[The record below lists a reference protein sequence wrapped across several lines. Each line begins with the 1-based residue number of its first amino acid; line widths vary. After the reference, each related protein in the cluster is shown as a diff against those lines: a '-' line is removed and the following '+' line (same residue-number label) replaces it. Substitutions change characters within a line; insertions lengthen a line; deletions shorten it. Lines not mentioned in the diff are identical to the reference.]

1 MKNIKILISFFVM
14 FPFVEI
20 SAEDSI
26 WNSVRQDSLATLA
39 IQKVT
44 TGNDTED
51 QIPKIVPPSPTVQW
65 LCRYGETPVGYS
77 TGIPEITIPLYTVK
91 CGSLEL
97 PITLSYHAGGIKV
110 DDIASWVGLG
120 WSLNAGGVI
129 SATIV
134 GHSDSFI
141 NRAETLPSCSDVIN
155 ERFTGL
161 SGTELLRAYNTICK
175 DYQPDI
181 FTYNFLGHS
190 GQMLHDGNNQKW
202 YNLAGDKSVRFHRN
216 SADGSFSATDNKGH
230 KYAFNDK
237 EITSVHTGMSPLS
250 NAYNLSEYVSHDAVD
265 SIKFS
270 YTFSSEYD
278 EVRVMSPLTYGAS
291 GNKYWEQIRPVAW
304 TNKMHGRTNRLITA
318 DDFLRSN
325 QYCYTTRKLN
335 RIQASNGTTIEFVHD
350 ASREDIKQPQNA
362 RRLSRIIIYDAYG
375 SRIKCW
381 EFLYDYFI
389 AGTTSSYCPA
399 HNKRLKLIGLREY
412 GATDTEPREY
422 SFSYYGDSEGEP
434 VMPHRNAYSG
444 KDAWGYC
451 NGMPTQREATDPMM
465 SYPNFKDVEFCLY
478 RRYGQ
483 AVHDNENLTLSYTA
497 GRDVN
502 TNEAFVHAYSLK
514 QITYPSGGYEKF
526 IYEPNHYSVVDRFR
540 SQKEL
545 PDTVSCFGGG
555 IRIKQII
562 SCAGESTA
570 TRTFEYSEG
579 NVPRHPHFLKRKFY
593 EERAQT
599 NDVLSRLN
607 IVETYLQLCPNAV
620 NTSYISKSN
629 NVMYPSVR
637 EVYDDGYV
645 EYTHTML
652 EDTTDPDFFNG
663 SEYDMYSGFAHFIG
677 TNFGGDYVYKVTNDG
692 PYYNTNENSAVQN
705 TDNFSDYSGY
715 NGAFFKRGQL
725 ESKKYYDK
733 NGNLLKEE
741 SYSYT
746 TKDIHQVAG
755 MDLKREAGLDWFVT
769 HEPIAGYRE
778 LFFYY
783 TVYWM
788 TTGTSLLTGK
798 DVTTHFHDNG
808 RHTSNTVHY
817 GYTYTPDNLLGT
829 ETVKDSSGETV
840 SVTTLYP
847 SDIDAMPYTKMK
859 EDYMLDYPVER
870 TVRRNGNVER
880 STLMEYAASGSSC
893 RLKSGYTYKPADT
906 GTVFTPYS
914 GTRAAYYGVADF
926 MIDAYEHG
934 RITKMGT
941 KDGLKRSYI
950 WGYKNEYPTREITDN
965 VYHSD
970 VSQAIIGKAHVRDFT
985 YAPQVGMTSET
996 APTGLRFLYGYD
1008 TMGRLARK
1016 AFSIVGMKT
1025 GFTTERHSYNESG
1038 DGNYVKTETMLD
1050 ANGNNRTTSITYYD
1064 GLNRPVE
1071 TVANGLNQAG
1081 TYAASYTVYDS
1092 RGRESEIWLPVISG
1106 TSPDYV
1112 PYSSVGPLAG
1122 TTYSD
1127 ACAYSHKSYDILDRP
1142 LKETTPGSA
1151 WHSGEKGVTY
1161 EYLTNTAN
1169 SVMKYDAPCGKNSL
1183 VKDGYYKANTLTS
1196 VKTTDEDGH
1205 TLEVFSDFEGRKVLE
1220 RRNGNNDTYFVY
1232 NVLGQLRYVL
1242 APQYQKDKI
1251 KDLYAYEYRYDSNG
1265 NVVKKIIPG
1274 CEYMQYW
1281 YDSSDRII
1289 AMQDGR
1295 MRAGKENHHTFYVYD
1310 KFGRLAIQGGCTGLA
1325 HPGDNLAV
1333 MDISTPQDQTCNLG
1347 GYTVMHPYN
1356 FNKPKAEIARYYDDY
1371 DFVEYCG
1378 TLQDLPIDSLKP
1390 EYLLPFAVERSGKG
1404 QLTGQF
1410 VVDSEQNY
1418 TLTAYFY
1425 DIRGNVIAS
1434 RSISSDRTYTST
1446 RTEYTFLNA
1455 VRRTV
1460 QTVIK
1465 GFGTPNARKTG
1476 TDIVN
1481 TYDER
1486 SGKLLHSDLTVT
1498 DGNVSKS
1505 RRIESYG

>member
-1 MKNIKILISFFVM
+1 MAV
-14 FPFVEI
+14 
-20 SAEDSI
+20 
-26 WNSVRQDSLATLA
+26 SLRRDA
-39 IQKVT
+39 
-44 TGNDTED
+44 
-51 QIPKIVPPSPTVQW
+51 
-65 LCRYGETPVGYS
+65 VGYN

-134 GHSDSFI
+134 GHFDSFI
-141 NRAETLPSCSDVIN
+141 NRADTLPSYSDVVN

-161 SGTELLRAYNTICK
+161 SGTELLRAYNTACK

-190 GQMLHDGNNQKW
+190 GQMLYDGNDQQW
-202 YNLAGDKSVRFHRN
+202 YNFTGDKSVIFKRTDSRGPFT
-216 SADGSFSATDNKGH
+216 ATDNKGN
-230 KYAFNDK
+230 KYAFNDQ
-237 EITSVHTGMSPLS
+237 ETNGQLGDGITSSSV
-250 NAYNLSEYVSHDAVD
+250 AYHMSEYVSCDAVD

-270 YTFSSEYD
+270 YIFSSEYD
-278 EVRVMSPLTYGAS
+278 NVKVRDPLAYGAS
-291 GNKYWEQIRPVAW
+291 EKKKWEQLGNVSW
-304 TNKMHGRTNRLITA
+304 TNKIGSKSYKFPRN
-318 DDFLRSN
+318 N
-325 QYCYTTRKLN
+325 EYCYTTQKLS
-335 RIQASNGTTIEFVHD
+335 RIKASNGTTIEFVHD
-350 ASREDIKQPQNA
+350 TSRDDIKRYPSQPQNA
-362 RRLSRIIIYDAYG
+362 RKLSRIIIYDAYG
-375 SRIKCW
+375 NRIKSW

-412 GATDTEPREY
+412 GSTDTEPREY
-422 SFSYYGDSEGEP
+422 FFSYYGDSDGEP
-434 VMPHRNAYSG
+434 IMPHRNAYSG

-451 NGMPTQREATDPMM
+451 NGMPTQEEATDSMM
-465 SYPNFKDVEFCLY
+465 SYPNFKDVEFCFY
-478 RRYGQ
+478 RRHGQ
-483 AVHDNENLTLSYTA
+483 TEIYNENLTLSYTA
-497 GRDVN
+497 GRDVS

-545 PDTVSCFGGG
+545 PDTVSCYGGG

-562 SCAGESTA
+562 SCSGESMT

-579 NVPRHPHFLKRKFY
+579 NVPRHPHFLKRRFY
-593 EERAQT
+593 QERTQEY
-599 NDVLSRLN
+599 DVLHRQN
-607 IVETYLQLCPNAV
+607 IITTYLQLCPNAV

-629 NVMYPSVR
+629 NVMYPLVR
-637 EVYDDGYV
+637 EIYDDGYV

-663 SEYDMYSGFAHFIG
+663 SEYDMYSGFTHFIG
-677 TNFGGDYVYKVTNDG
+677 ANFGGDYVYKVTNDG
-692 PYYNTNENSAVQN
+692 PYYTNENSTVQN
-705 TDNFSDYSGY
+705 TDNFSGYSGY
-715 NGAFFKRGQL
+715 NGAFFRRGQL
-725 ESKKYYDK
+725 ESKRYYDK
-733 NGNLLKEE
+733 NGSILKEE
-741 SYSYT
+741 AYSYT

-755 MDLKREAGLDWFVT
+755 MDLKREAGLDWFET
-769 HEPIAGYRE
+769 YGPLAGNRK

-798 DVTTHFHDNG
+798 EVTTHFYDNG

-817 GYTYTPDNLLGT
+817 GYTYTPDNLLRA
-829 ETVKDSSGETV
+829 ETMTDSGGETV

-847 SDIDAMPYTKMK
+847 SDINAMPYTKMK

-870 TVRRNGNVER
+870 TVRRNGNVEH
-880 STLMEYAASGSSC
+880 STLMEYAEFGNSFY
-893 RLKSGYTYKPADT
+893 LKSGYTYKPSDT

-914 GTRAAYYGVADF
+914 GTRATYYGVSDF
-926 MIDAYEHG
+926 MVDSYEHG

-950 WGYKNEYPTREITDN
+950 WGYKNEYPIREITDN

-970 VSQAIIGKAHVRDFT
+970 VSQAITGKAHIRWCT

-996 APTGLRFLYGYD
+996 SLTNLRLLYGYD
-1008 TMGRLARK
+1008 TMGRLSSK

-1025 GFTTERHSYNESG
+1025 GITTERYSYNESG
-1038 DGNYVKTETMLD
+1038 NDNYVKTETILD
-1050 ANGNNRTTSITYYD
+1050 AYDNNHTTSITYYD

-1081 TYAASYTVYDS
+1081 TYAASHTAYDS
-1092 RGRESEIWLPVISG
+1092 RGRESEIWLPVVCG

-1112 PYSSVGPLAG
+1112 PYSSVGSLASS
-1122 TTYSD
+1122 TYSD

-1151 WHSGEKGVTY
+1151 WHSGGKGVTY

-1205 TLEVFSDFEGRKVLE
+1205 TLEIFSDFEGRKILE

-1242 APQYQKDKI
+1242 TPQYQTDKAKDTG
-1251 KDLYAYEYRYDSNG
+1251 AYEYRYDSNG
-1265 NVVKKIIPG
+1265 NVVKKILPG

-1295 MRAGKENHHTFYVYD
+1295 MRAGTSSNHHAFYVYD
-1310 KFGRLAIQGGCTGLA
+1310 KFGRLAIQGSCTGLA

-1333 MDISTPQDQTCNLG
+1333 MDISTPQDQTWNLG
-1347 GYTVMHPYN
+1347 GYTVRHPYN
-1356 FNKPKAEIARYYDDY
+1356 FNNPKAEIARYYDDY

-1390 EYLLPFAVERSGKG
+1390 ECLLPFAVESSGKG

-1425 DIRGNVIAS
+1425 DIRGNVVAS

-1446 RTEYTFLNA
+1446 RTDYTFLNT
-1455 VRRTV
+1455 VKRTV
-1460 QTVIK
+1460 QTVIRD
-1465 GFGTPNARKTG
+1465 FGTPNARKTG

-1481 TYDER
+1481 T
-1486 SGKLLHSDLTVT
+1486 
-1498 DGNVSKS
+1498 
-1505 RRIESYG
+1505 